1 MYIKNN
7 EKCIIFFDFFIG
19 FEHGRTE
26 KIDNN
31 LNPNFTK
38 SMTLEYHF
46 EIL

>member
-1 MYIKNN
+1 MYRFT
-7 EKCIIFFDFFIG
+7 CIFLG

-38 SMTLEYHF
+38 SMTIEYHF
-46 EIL
+46 EVL